1 MKTAH
6 QDRKMKSKSAVSRR
20 GFLRTTAIGGA
31 GLLILPHSRSAFA
44 YDANSKLNV
53 AAIGVGDR
61 GSDDLSGVAGLG
73 ENIVA
78 LCDVDQRRAAGSIK
92 KHPGAKT
99 FTDFRRMFDEMGASI
114 DAVLVCTPDH
124 THAVAAAAAIERG
137 KHVYCEKPLT
147 HTVHEARV
155 LRFLARKHKV
165 VTQMG
170 NQGSSSDALR
180 RAVELAWSG
189 MIGEIREA
197 YVWFPGGNGPMTR
210 PTDRPPIPATLDWD
224 LWLGPAQWRPYSPV
238 YVPEKWRSW
247 RAFGSGV
254 IGDMGCHTGNLM
266 FRALKLVQLWN
277 QPKESAAKRV
287 IIRIETLPS
296 ERDEEGYPRSMEAL
310 VEFPA
315 RGELPPVQ
323 LTVQTASLPSP
334 DLMLGYTQDKWGD
347 LLVGSKGSIYS
358 NDPWDTR
365 FVLLPEE
372 RFKDVKHGP
381 PQTIPR
387 NTNHYREW
395 TEACKGNGETF
406 SSFEIGGPMTELM
419 QLINLATLFEE
430 ALEYDTQS
438 GRILNSRHANRLL
451 QSDYRRGLVN
461 INRGGMGSQ
470 TIGSNKE

>member
-1 MKTAH
+1 MAIIEQTAGTKTDVKTAR
-6 QDRKMKSKSAVSRR
+6 QDRTMKSKSAVSRR
-20 GFLRTTAIGGA
+20 RFLRATAFGGT
-31 GLLILPHSRSAFA
+31 GLLLLPHSRSAFA

-53 AAIGVGDR
+53 AAIGVGGR
-61 GSDDLSGVAGLG
+61 GGDDLAGVAKLG

-78 LCDVDQRRAAGSIK
+78 LCDVDQHRAEDSIK
-92 KHPGAKT
+92 KYPAAKI
-99 FTDFRRMFDEMGASI
+99 FTDFRRMFEMGHRI

-124 THAVAAAAAIERG
+124 THALAAATAIQRG

-147 HTVHEARV
+147 RTVHEARL
-155 LRFLARKHKV
+155 LRFLAQKHKV

-189 MIGEIREA
+189 MIGEIRQA
-197 YVWFPGGNGPMTR
+197 YVWFPSGNEPMTR
-210 PTDRPPIPATLDWD
+210 PADRPPIPATLNWD
-224 LWLGPAQWRPYSPV
+224 LWLGPAEWRPYSPV
-238 YVPEKWRSW
+238 YVPEKWRAW

-266 FRALKLVQLWN
+266 FRALKLDQLWSP
-277 QPKESAAKRV
+277 PKEFAAKRV
-287 IIRIETLPS
+287 VIRVETLPS
-296 ERDEEGYPRSMEAL
+296 ERDDEGYPRSMDAL
-310 VEFPA
+310 VELPA

-323 LTVQTASLPSP
+323 LTVQTSCLPSP

-358 NDPWDTR
+358 RDPWNTN

-372 RFKDVKHGP
+372 KFKDVKHGP
-381 PQTIPR
+381 PQTIPA
-387 NTNHYREW
+387 NDDHYREW
-395 TEACKGNGETF
+395 IEACKGNGKTF
-406 SSFEIGGPMTELM
+406 SSFEMGGPMTELM

-438 GRILNSRHANRLL
+438 GRILNSKRANQLL
-451 QSDYRRGLVN
+451 GREYRRGWS
-461 INRGGMGSQ
+461 I
-470 TIGSNKE
+470 